1 MCCGGGT
8 GTGLQGVSGG
18 VRGVLP
24 CSTPKGFLPSR
35 RTPSPRRPETHT
47 MPRKVTSAKP
57 AKKAPAAV
65 SSKKGRKAAPQ
76 KTSKKPSGGEEKK
89 QRRWK
94 AGTVAMREIRKLQK
108 GTKLLIQ
115 KAPFQRLVRA
125 SLAVHKQGLSFK
137 PSALEAV
144 QEAAESYMVGLFEGA
159 VILQLHRGKKTLNI
173 KDVTFTRRIRGELDV
188 EGH

>member
-1 MCCGGGT
+1 M
-8 GTGLQGVSGG
+8 
-18 VRGVLP
+18 
-24 CSTPKGFLPSR
+24 STPKGFLPSR

-47 MPRKVTSAKP
+47 MPRKDAKP
-57 AKKAPAAV
+57 ATKKARAAV